1 MKNKTKQ
8 QQHKNPLKWC
18 KIKRRRRGRRSAA
31 STSVSSAS
39 CLLVH
44 SSTYADY
51 HHMILLGFCSCVI
64 IFLQVFF
71 LFVSCSF
78 LFLIFIILLLSRLPH
93 MDSPLSR
100 SPGSSVLIG
109 VGLPTTRPSSV
120 LGGPQRLEYCCTP
133 PHSSSLPALAAL
145 LAPPPPRLPVF
156 QWPMECDV
164 ADAPPPS
171 RVWLV
176 PGLACQLVVG
186 VSDWPCAKKRF
197 TSSSPANSARMVV
210 LPSTHLHK
218 QNEIKSILI
227 PSHTHKDLSWA
238 SWSRI

>member
-1 MKNKTKQ
+1 
-8 QQHKNPLKWC
+8 
-18 KIKRRRRGRRSAA
+18 
-31 STSVSSAS
+31 
-39 CLLVH
+39 
-44 SSTYADY
+44 
-51 HHMILLGFCSCVI
+51 
-64 IFLQVFF
+64 
-71 LFVSCSF
+71 
-78 LFLIFIILLLSRLPH
+78 

-145 LAPPPPRLPVF
+145 PAPPPPRLAVF
-156 QWPMECDV
+156 QWPIGCGV

-186 VSDWPCAKKRF
+186 VRDWPCAKKRF

-210 LPSTHLHK
+210 LPRTHLHK
-218 QNEIKSILI
+218 RIISSQLLS
-227 PSHTHKDLSWA
+227 THSNWVKGWFFSCLYNRDIFNVEQQGTQHAGLN
-238 SWSRI
+238 

>member
-1 MKNKTKQ
+1 
-8 QQHKNPLKWC
+8 
-18 KIKRRRRGRRSAA
+18 
-31 STSVSSAS
+31 
-39 CLLVH
+39 
-44 SSTYADY
+44 
-51 HHMILLGFCSCVI
+51 MILLGFCSCVI
-64 IFLQVFF
+64 RFFFQVFF
-71 LFVSCSF
+71 VTYYYYYFLFRVRF

-133 PHSSSLPALAAL
+133 PHSSSLLAFAAL
-145 LAPPPPRLPVF
+145 PAPPPPRLAAF
-156 QWPMECDV
+156 QWPMGWEV

-186 VSDWPCAKKRF
+186 VRDWPCAKKRF

-218 QNEIKSILI
+218 QE
-227 PSHTHKDLSWA
+227 
-238 SWSRI
+238 